1 MENRELN
8 VQIAD
13 QATVLSAL
21 SAQYDRAVSVEEKME
36 AACQLENH
44 ANILRILAERL
55 ATQTREAKEN
65 EPI

>member
-13 QATVLSAL
+13 QTTVLSVL
-21 SAQYDRAVSVEEKME
+21 SAQYGRAVSVEEKMK

-65 EPI
+65 EFI

>member
-13 QATVLSAL
+13 QATVLSVL
-21 SAQYDRAVSVEEKME
+21 SAQYGRAVSVEKKME
-36 AACQLENH
+36 AACRLENH

-65 EPI
+65 A